1 MNELQ
6 PDVWYIVRTK
16 PKQEERAILNLEN
29 QGFEVF
35 APELTVKKVR
45 RGVRTS
51 VVERMFPGYVFV
63 KPDDIIEQF
72 YKLRSTYG
80 VAGVLRFG
88 DNIPKVPQ
96 SWIDQ
101 MRGVDRLTDEQ
112 APQVGDTVE
121 IQQGPFRGF
130 LAKIVKLDGES
141 RCFVMLEWMQKEVEA
156 NFSYKELQFQ

>member
-1 MNELQ
+1 LAYRLNLRNSTECGKISRLSAKGPVMNELQ
-6 PDVWYIVRTK
+6 SDVWYIVRTK

-72 YKLRSTYG
+72 YKLRSTY
-80 VAGVLRFG
+80 
-88 DNIPKVPQ
+88 
-96 SWIDQ
+96 
-101 MRGVDRLTDEQ
+101 
-112 APQVGDTVE
+112 
-121 IQQGPFRGF
+121 
-130 LAKIVKLDGES
+130 
-141 RCFVMLEWMQKEVEA
+141 
-156 NFSYKELQFQ
+156 